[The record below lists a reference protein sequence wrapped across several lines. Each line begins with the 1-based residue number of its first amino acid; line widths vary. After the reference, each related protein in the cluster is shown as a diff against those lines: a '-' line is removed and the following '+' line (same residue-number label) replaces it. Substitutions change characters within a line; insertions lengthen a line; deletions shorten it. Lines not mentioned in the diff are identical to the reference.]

1 MNIQAEKIELV
12 KMLLDTENP
21 RIIESIKKNL
31 KRAKTTDFWDD
42 LSIEQR
48 KEIEK
53 ASLEIENGE
62 VTDYDS
68 FMQNTDELSRKVV
81 ISKTAERKLDK
92 LFEYLTTEWSIKV
105 KTDFV
110 KKLDS
115 SIEIIRNQPEI
126 FPESRKGKSL
136 RKCVIT
142 KQTTLFYRY
151 NSKRI
156 NIVTIFDTRQNLNK
170 LDKEI

>member
-1 MNIQAEKIELV
+1 M
-12 KMLLDTENP
+12 
-21 RIIESIKKNL
+21 
-31 KRAKTTDFWDD
+31 
-42 LSIEQR
+42 
-48 KEIEK
+48 
-53 ASLEIENGE
+53 
-62 VTDYDS
+62 
-68 FMQNTDELSRKVV
+68 SRKVV

-115 SIEIIRNQPEI
+115 SIDIIKNQPEI

-156 NIVTIFDTRQNLNK
+156 NIVTIFDTRQNPNK

>member
-1 MNIQAEKIELV
+1 
-12 KMLLDTENP
+12 
-21 RIIESIKKNL
+21 
-31 KRAKTTDFWDD
+31 
-42 LSIEQR
+42 
-48 KEIEK
+48 
-53 ASLEIENGE
+53 
-62 VTDYDS
+62 
-68 FMQNTDELSRKVV
+68 LSRKVV

-115 SIEIIRNQPEI
+115 SIEIIKNQPEI